1 MLASSSYV
9 SLVSEIVWADVFGP
23 IRKYPLR
30 FNGGIVLSNDLH
42 PWQEDEIMF
51 DEKKVDQLR
60 KERERWEQTT
70 LSNWI
75 KQSKERKGE
84 FKNTSSILI
93 KRLYTPEDI
102 ESVDYM
108 RDLGFPGEYPFLRG
122 VPATMYRGRL
132 WTMRQFSGFGTAEQT
147 NKRFKYLLKEGETG
161 LSIAFDY
168 PTILGYASDHPMG
181 EGEVGICGVAVSSL
195 KDMEVLLNRIP
206 LDKVTTSMTING
218 PASMLLAMYI
228 AVGDRQGVPREKL
241 GGTTQNDN
249 LKEYFAQKLCI
260 YPPRPAVKL
269 TTDIIEYCTRYLPR
283 WNPISI
289 SGYHIR
295 EAGASAVQEL
305 AFTIYD
311 GISYVESTLQRGL
324 KVDDF
329 AQRLSFFF
337 AAHNDFFEEIAKFRA
352 ARRIWAKLMKERF
365 HAKNPRSMWMR
376 MHVQT
381 SGCTLTAQQPLN
393 NITRTTI
400 QALSAVLGGT
410 QSLHTNSFDE
420 ALALPSEAAVR
431 VALRTQQIIARESGA
446 TDTIDP
452 LAGSYY
458 LESLTN
464 EMENRTFEY
473 IRKVDDMGG
482 AIVAIEKGFFQKE
495 IADSAYKYQK
505 EVDEMKR
512 TIVGVNDYKI
522 EKEEVPI
529 ELLRVDPKVE
539 KEQIASLHKMMRGR
553 NKKKAED
560 TLDKLRH
567 AAEKDENLMPTI
579 IDAVKAYATL
589 GEINDVLRQV
599 YGEYKELI
607 VI

>member
-1 MLASSSYV
+1 MSVQLNSMITGANQM
-9 SLVSEIVWADVFGP
+9 ADSMK
-23 IRKYPLR
+23 I
-30 FNGGIVLSNDLH
+30 
-42 PWQEDEIMF
+42 QEV
-51 DEKKVDQLR
+51 K
-60 KERERWEQTT
+60 KERERWERTT
-70 LSNWI
+70 LPNWL
-75 KQSKERKGE
+75 KQCKERKSE
-84 FKNTSSILI
+84 FRNTSNMTI

-102 ESVDYM
+102 DRLDYS
-108 RDLGFPGEYPFLRG
+108 RDLGFPGEYPFVRG
-122 VPATMYRGRL
+122 VHATMYRGRL
-132 WTMRQFSGFGTAEQT
+132 WTMRQFSGFGTAKQT

-168 PTILGYASDHPMG
+168 PTIMGYDSDHPMG
-181 EGEVGICGVAVSSL
+181 KGEVGICGVAVASL
-195 KDMEVLLNRIP
+195 RDMEVLLNGIP
-206 LDKVTTSMTING
+206 LEKVTTSMTING
-218 PASMLLAMYI
+218 PAAMLLAMYV
-228 AVGDRQGVPREKL
+228 AVGDRQGVTRNKL

-260 YPPRPAVKL
+260 YPPTPSLKL
-269 TTDIIEYCTRYLPR
+269 TTDIIEYCARHLSR

-295 EAGASAVQEL
+295 EAGANALQEL

-311 GISYVESTLQRGL
+311 GITYVESALERGL

-329 AQRLSFFF
+329 AHRLSFFF
-337 AAHNDFFEEIAKFRA
+337 ASHNDFFEEVAKFRA

-365 HAKNPRSMWMR
+365 QAKKPRSMWMR

-393 NITRTTI
+393 NVTRTTI
-400 QALSAVLGGT
+400 QALAAVLGGT

-420 ALALPSEAAVR
+420 ALALPSEEAVR
-431 VALRTQQIIARESGA
+431 VALRTQQIVAHESGA

-458 LESLTN
+458 VEALTN
-464 EMENRTFEY
+464 EMEEKASEY
-473 IRKVDDMGG
+473 IQKLDDMGG

-495 IADSAYKYQK
+495 IADSAYKYHRETEEK
-505 EVDEMKR
+505 KR
-512 TIVGVNDYKI
+512 TIVGVNDYKVD
-522 EKEEVPI
+522 KEEVPI

-539 KEQIASLHKMMRGR
+539 KQQVSNLRKLKRDRDGR
-553 NKKKAED
+553 KAEEV
-560 TLDKLRH
+560 LGKLRRSV
-567 AAEKDENLMPTI
+567 EKNVNLMPQI

-589 GEINDVLRQV
+589 GEICEVLRQV

>member
-1 MLASSSYV
+1 MS
-9 SLVSEIVWADVFGP
+9 
-23 IRKYPLR
+23 
-30 FNGGIVLSNDLH
+30 
-42 PWQEDEIMF
+42 DETRI
-51 DEKKVDQLR
+51 DQLR
-60 KERERWEQTT
+60 KERERWEHTT
-70 LSNWI
+70 LPNWT
-75 KQSKERKGE
+75 KQSKERKSE
-84 FKNTSSILI
+84 FKNTSNIPI
-93 KRLYTPEDI
+93 KLLYTPEDI
-102 ESVDYM
+102 KSTDYV
-108 RDLGFPGEYPFLRG
+108 RDIGFPGEYPFLRG
-122 VPATMYRGRL
+122 VHATMYRGRL
-132 WTMRQFSGFGTAEQT
+132 WTMRQFSGFGTAKQT
-147 NKRFKYLLKEGETG
+147 NQRFKYLLKEGETG

-168 PTILGYASDHPMG
+168 PTILGYDSDHPMA
-181 EGEVGICGVAVSSL
+181 EGEVGICGVAVASL
-195 KDMEVLLNRIP
+195 KDMEALLDGIP

-228 AVGDRQGVPREKL
+228 AVGDKQGVSREKL
-241 GGTTQNDN
+241 GGTMQNDN

-269 TTDIIEYCTRYLPR
+269 TTDIIEYCARHLQR

-311 GISYVESTLQRGL
+311 GISYVESTMKRGL

-329 AQRLSFFF
+329 GQRLSFFF

-365 HAKNPRSMWMR
+365 HAKNPRSLWMR

-420 ALALPSEAAVR
+420 ALALPSEEAVR
-431 VALRTQQIIARESGA
+431 VALRTQQIVAHESGA

-458 LESLTN
+458 VEALTN
-464 EMENRTFEY
+464 EMEKVTFDY
-473 IRKVDDMGG
+473 IRKVDEMGG

-505 EVDEMKR
+505 EIEEMKR
-512 TIVGVNDYKI
+512 IVVGVNDFKI
-522 EKEEVPI
+522 EKEELPI
-529 ELLRVDPKVE
+529 ELLRVDPKAE
-539 KEQIASLHKMMRGR
+539 KTQTAALRKLKRER
-553 NKKKAED
+553 NKKKVED
-560 TLDKLRH
+560 ALNKLRH

-579 IDAVKAYATL
+579 IDAVKVYSTL
-589 GEINDVLRQV
+589 GEICEVLLRV

-607 VI
+607 II

>member
-1 MLASSSYV
+1 MEA
-9 SLVSEIVWADVFGP
+9 EHGIFEK
-23 IRKYPLR
+23 RK
-30 FNGGIVLSNDLH
+30 I
-42 PWQEDEIMF
+42 EE
-51 DEKKVDQLR
+51 LR

-70 LSNWI
+70 LPNWI
-75 KQSKERKGE
+75 KQSSERKKE
-84 FKNTSSILI
+84 FRNTSNILI
-93 KRLYTPEDI
+93 KRLYTPED
-102 ESVDYM
+102 VKALDYLQDM
-108 RDLGFPGEYPFLRG
+108 GFPGEFPFLRG
-122 VPATMYRGRL
+122 VHATMYRGRF
-132 WTMRQFSGFGTAEQT
+132 WTMRQFSGFGTAAQT

-168 PTILGYASDHPMG
+168 PTIMGYDSDHPMG
-181 EGEVGICGVAVSSL
+181 KGEVGICGVAISSL
-195 KDMEVLLNRIP
+195 RDMETLLNGIP

-218 PASMLLAMYI
+218 PAAMLLAMYV
-228 AVGDRQGVPREKL
+228 AVGDEQRVSREKL

-260 YPPRPAVKL
+260 YPPKPSLKL
-269 TTDIIEYCTRYLPR
+269 TTDIIEYCTRHLPR

-295 EAGASAVQEL
+295 EAGANAVQEL

-337 AAHNDFFEEIAKFRA
+337 ASHNDFFEELAKFRA
-352 ARRIWAKLMKERF
+352 ARRLWAKLMKERF

-400 QALSAVLGGT
+400 QAFAAVLGGT

-420 ALALPSEAAVR
+420 ALALPSENAVR
-431 VALRTQQIIARESGA
+431 VALRTQQILAHESGA
-446 TDTIDP
+446 TNTIDP

-458 LESLTN
+458 VEALTN
-464 EMENRTFEY
+464 EMEEKAMEY
-473 IRKVDDMGG
+473 IQKVDDMGG
-482 AIVAIEKGFFQKE
+482 AIIAIEKGFFQKE
-495 IADSAYKYQK
+495 IADSSYKYQR
-505 EVDEMKR
+505 EIDEKKR
-512 TIVGVNDYKI
+512 TIVGVNDYQIAKD
-522 EKEEVPI
+522 KYPI

-539 KEQIASLHKMMRGR
+539 KEQVADLTSLRKTRN
-553 NKKKAED
+553 NKKVEE
-560 TLDKLRH
+560 TLDKLERS
-567 AAEKDENLMPTI
+567 AEKDENLMPAI
-579 IDAVKAYATL
+579 IEAVKTYASL
-589 GEINDVLRQV
+589 GEICEVLRKV

>member
-1 MLASSSYV
+1 MS
-9 SLVSEIVWADVFGP
+9 
-23 IRKYPLR
+23 
-30 FNGGIVLSNDLH
+30 
-42 PWQEDEIMF
+42 
-51 DEKKVDQLR
+51 DEKRIYQLK
-60 KERERWEQTT
+60 KEHERWEKTT
-70 LSNWI
+70 LPNWT
-75 KQSKERKGE
+75 KQSKERKSD
-84 FKNTSSILI
+84 FKNTSNIPI
-93 KRLYTPEDI
+93 KLLYTPEDI
-102 ESVDYM
+102 KSTDYI
-108 RDLGFPGEYPFLRG
+108 RDIGFPGEYPFLRG
-122 VPATMYRGRL
+122 VHATMYRGRL
-132 WTMRQFSGFGTAEQT
+132 WTMRQFSGFGTAKQT
-147 NKRFKYLLKEGETG
+147 NQRFKYLLKEGETG

-168 PTILGYASDHPMG
+168 PTILGYDSDHPMA
-181 EGEVGICGVAVSSL
+181 EGEVGICGVAVASL
-195 KDMEVLLNRIP
+195 KDMEVLLNGIP

-228 AVGDRQGVPREKL
+228 AVGDKQGVSREKL
-241 GGTTQNDN
+241 GGTMQNDN

-269 TTDIIEYCTRYLPR
+269 TTDIIEYCTRHLPR

-295 EAGASAVQEL
+295 EAGSSAVQEL

-311 GISYVESTLQRGL
+311 GISYVESTMNRGL

-365 HAKNPRSMWMR
+365 HVKNPRSMWMR
-376 MHVQT
+376 MHIQT

-400 QALSAVLGGT
+400 QALSAALGGT

-420 ALALPSEAAVR
+420 ALALPSEEAVR
-431 VALRTQQIIARESGA
+431 VALRTQQIVAHESGA

-458 LESLTN
+458 VEALTN
-464 EMENRTFEY
+464 EMEKVTFDY
-473 IRKVDDMGG
+473 IRKVDEMGG

-505 EVDEMKR
+505 EIEEMKR
-512 TIVGVNDYKI
+512 VVVGVNDFKN
-522 EKEEVPI
+522 EKEGLPI
-529 ELLRVDPKVE
+529 ELLRVDREAE
-539 KEQIASLHKMMRGR
+539 KTQTAALSKLKRER
-553 NKKKAED
+553 NKKKVEAA
-560 TLDKLRH
+560 LDNLRH

-579 IDAVKAYATL
+579 IDAVKVYSTL
-589 GEINDVLRQV
+589 GEICEVLRQV

-607 VI
+607 II